1 MIRSMCKAIT
11 VATGLAVIASV
22 AMAGVPDPTKSS
34 TDGNFMLGN
43 ARGGFVLGPSSTPSV
58 PNIPPAVVDGYNVT
72 VRDVANI
79 PLAGVTV
86 SFNYPSGTLRTMS
99 TQQFG
104 QTANCSSN
112 TTSAVTNGS
121 GQAVIVPAVVGRNES
136 PSGSPTVQVRANG
149 VLLTTITLRSY
160 DLQCEATGPGKVTG
174 FDFNVFRQHFLV
186 GQPFFNQPACDYTN
200 DGAVNGFD
208 FNGFRTE
215 FLCNTSTGL
224 PTGTVCSQTQCSP
237 CP

>member
-1 MIRSMCKAIT
+1 MIRSMCKAVT
-11 VATGLAVIASV
+11 VAAGLAVIASV

-34 TDGNFMLGN
+34 TDGNFMIGN
-43 ARGGFVLGPSSTPSV
+43 ARGGNVLGAPSV
-58 PNIPPAVVDGYNVT
+58 PGIPAAVPDGYNVT
-72 VRDVANI
+72 VRDVGNI

-86 SFNYPSGTLRTMS
+86 SFNYPSGTLRTAA

-104 QTANCSSN
+104 QTASCSSN

-121 GQAVIVPAVVGRNES
+121 GQAVIVPAVTGRNES

-149 VLLTTITLRSY
+149 VLLTTIALRTY
-160 DLQCEATGPGKVTG
+160 DLVCETSGPAKVTLT
-174 FDFNVFRQHFLV
+174 DFNMFRQHYVV

-200 DGAVNGFD
+200 DGSVGLADLNA
-208 FNGFRTE
+208 FRTE
-215 FLCNTSTGL
+215 YLCNTSTGV

>member
-1 MIRSMCKAIT
+1 MIRSMCKAVT
-11 VATGLAVIASV
+11 VAGGLAVIASV

-43 ARGGFVLGPSSTPSV
+43 ARGGFVLAL
-58 PNIPPAVVDGYNVT
+58 PNIPVATTDGYNVT
-72 VRDVANI
+72 VRDVGNI
-79 PLAGVTV
+79 PLAGGTASV
-86 SFNYPSGTLRTMS
+86 NYPSGTLRTMS

-149 VLLTTITLRSY
+149 VLLTTIALRSY
-160 DLQCEATGPGKVTG
+160 DLVCEATGPGKVTLL
-174 FDFNVFRQHFLV
+174 DFNMFRQHYLS
-186 GQPFFNQPACDYTN
+186 GQPFFNQPA
-200 DGAVNGFD
+200 A
-208 FNGFRTE
+208 
-215 FLCNTSTGL
+215 
-224 PTGTVCSQTQCSP
+224 
-237 CP
+237 

>member
-1 MIRSMCKAIT
+1 MIRSMCKAVT

-43 ARGGFVLGPSSTPSV
+43 ARGGFVLGPASTPSV
-58 PNIPPAVVDGYNVT
+58 PNIPLAVTDGYNVT
-72 VRDVANI
+72 VRDVGNV

-86 SFNYPSGTLRTMS
+86 SFNFPSGTLRTDA

-104 QTANCSSN
+104 QTSNCSSN
-112 TTSAVTNGS
+112 TVSAVTNGS

-136 PSGSPTVQVRANG
+136 ASPTVQVRANG
-149 VLLTTITLRSY
+149 VLLTTIVLRSY
-160 DLQCEATGPGKVTG
+160 DLVCEGTGPAKVTG
-174 FDFNVFRQHFLV
+174 FDFNMFRQHLLA
-186 GQPFFNQPACDYTN
+186 GQPFTGQPACDYTN
-200 DGAVNGFD
+200 DGLVNGFD
-208 FNGFRTE
+208 FNAFRTE
-215 FLCNTSTGL
+215 LLCNTSTGN
-224 PTGTVCSQTQCSP
+224 PTGTICTQTQCSP

>member
-1 MIRSMCKAIT
+1 MIRSMCKAVT

-43 ARGGFVLGPSSTPSV
+43 ARGGNVLGV
-58 PNIPPAVVDGYNVT
+58 PNIPVATVDGYNVT
-72 VRDVANI
+72 VRDVGNI

-86 SFNYPSGTLRTMS
+86 SFNYPSGTLRS
-99 TQQFG
+99 TASQQFG
-104 QTANCSSN
+104 QTASCSSN

-121 GQAVIVPAVVGRNES
+121 GQAVIVPGVTGRNES

-149 VLLTTITLRSY
+149 VLLTTITLRSF
-160 DLQCEATGPGKVTG
+160 DLVCESSGPAKVTG
-174 FDFNVFRQHFLV
+174 FDFNTFRQHFLV

-200 DGAVNGFD
+200 DGSVNGFD
-208 FNGFRTE
+208 LNAFRTE
-215 FLCNTSTGL
+215 FLCNTATGI
-224 PTGTVCSQTQCSP
+224 PTGPICTQTQCSP

>member
-1 MIRSMCKAIT
+1 MIRSMCKAVT
-11 VATGLAVIASV
+11 VAAGLAVIASV

-43 ARGGFVLGPSSTPSV
+43 ARGGFVLAL
-58 PNIPPAVVDGYNVT
+58 PNIPVATTDGYNVT
-72 VRDVANI
+72 VRDVGNI

-149 VLLTTITLRSY
+149 VLLTTIALRSY
-160 DLQCEATGPGKVTG
+160 DLVCEATGPGKVTG
-174 FDFNVFRQHFLV
+174 FDFNMFRQHFLA
-186 GQPFFNQPACDYTN
+186 GQPFTGQPACDYTN
-200 DGAVNGFD
+200 DGLVNGFD
-208 FNGFRTE
+208 FNAFRTE

-224 PTGTVCSQTQCSP
+224 PTGPICTQTQCAP